1 MQCRILPVEFNICNN
16 PALTNVL
23 LSLRL
28 YLTLLE
34 IWKSISRIKVF
45 ISNSYSVSDV
55 FNLDWYPTKLKI
67 EHIKFTIAHRFL
79 PFWNSCAL
87 SAGVNFCNTCSTLT
101 KNMCFIDNSGNPRYS
116 RRLIKHTQLTKKAS
130 INER

>member
-1 MQCRILPVEFNICNN
+1 MQCRILPVEFYISNN

-34 IWKSISRIKVF
+34 IWKSISRIEVF

-55 FNLDWYPTKLKI
+55 FNLD
-67 EHIKFTIAHRFL
+67 
-79 PFWNSCAL
+79 
-87 SAGVNFCNTCSTLT
+87 
-101 KNMCFIDNSGNPRYS
+101 
-116 RRLIKHTQLTKKAS
+116 
-130 INER
+130 

>member
-1 MQCRILPVEFNICNN
+1 MQCRILPVEFNISNN
-16 PALTNVL
+16 PALTYVL

-55 FNLDWYPTKLKI
+55 FNLD
-67 EHIKFTIAHRFL
+67 
-79 PFWNSCAL
+79 
-87 SAGVNFCNTCSTLT
+87 
-101 KNMCFIDNSGNPRYS
+101 
-116 RRLIKHTQLTKKAS
+116 
-130 INER
+130 

>member
-1 MQCRILPVEFNICNN
+1 MQCRILPVEFNISNN

-55 FNLDWYPTKLKI
+55 FNLD
-67 EHIKFTIAHRFL
+67 
-79 PFWNSCAL
+79 
-87 SAGVNFCNTCSTLT
+87 
-101 KNMCFIDNSGNPRYS
+101 
-116 RRLIKHTQLTKKAS
+116 
-130 INER
+130 

>member
-1 MQCRILPVEFNICNN
+1 MQCRILPVEFNISNN

-34 IWKSISRIKVF
+34 IWKSFSRIKVF

-55 FNLDWYPTKLKI
+55 FNLD
-67 EHIKFTIAHRFL
+67 
-79 PFWNSCAL
+79 
-87 SAGVNFCNTCSTLT
+87 
-101 KNMCFIDNSGNPRYS
+101 
-116 RRLIKHTQLTKKAS
+116 
-130 INER
+130 